1 MGVMRKDGDGP
12 TLAFKRAEDPLH
24 LVISQNT
31 KEWGNF
37 STCVAQIKVNV
48 VKIKYVKHLA
58 QRLRAHSGD
67 F

>member
-1 MGVMRKDGDGP
+1 MRKDGGGAR
-12 TLAFKRAEDPLH
+12 TLAFKRADDPLH

-37 STCVAQIKVNV
+37 STGVAQIKVNI

-58 QRLRAHSGD
+58 QRLTVHSGV

>member
-1 MGVMRKDGDGP
+1 MSS
-12 TLAFKRAEDPLH
+12 TLAFERAGDPLH
-24 LVISQNT
+24 LAIPQNT

-37 STCVAQIKVNV
+37 STGVAQMKFSI

-58 QRLRAHSGD
+58 QKLGAHSKH